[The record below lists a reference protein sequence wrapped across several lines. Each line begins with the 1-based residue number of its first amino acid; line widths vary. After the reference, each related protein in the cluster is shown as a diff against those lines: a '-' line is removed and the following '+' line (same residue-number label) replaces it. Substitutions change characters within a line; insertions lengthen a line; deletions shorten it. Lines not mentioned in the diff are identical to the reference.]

1 MCNLGDQSAKLMDW
15 KDPSNCCVN
24 CMELVDKQP
33 VAPFSVRAFCTISSS
48 SGPLKVHFVWEALS
62 VFCSACTK

>member
-1 MCNLGDQSAKLMDW
+1 MYVYIYIYNFPKH
-15 KDPSNCCVN
+15 KP
-24 CMELVDKQP
+24 P